1 MNSSTH
7 LLIHPSTH
15 TREPILHYHYPD
27 FKSVVDWPE
36 LWFDLALAR
45 AISRTIFLLVGI
57 GQLGLP
63 GVRYV
68 TFESPDV
75 LPITFILVAE
85 PPAHTFKGTLVRIK

>member
-1 MNSSTH
+1 MQGLSH
-7 LLIHPSTH
+7 GV
-15 TREPILHYHYPD
+15 ILHYHYPY
-27 FKSVVDWPE
+27 FKSVVGWPE
-36 LWFDLALAR
+36 LCFDVTLGR

-68 TFESPDV
+68 TLESPDV

-85 PPAHTFKGTLVRIK
+85 TPAQTFKGILIRIK